1 MMLVLEK
8 LTSKSWYLTLTEKVT
23 ISNPYFL
30 FVFTNRTTS
39 VETAIILTDV
49 STHTERYNQFDV
61 TEGTTFTLDSGEY
74 EYQVYAQTSSTNT
87 DPSLAN
93 ELVESG
99 VLKVVFTPTAAGVYE
114 VTLNEK
120 IYEIEAPEQIL
131 FLLLEDGSF
140 LLQED
145 DSKIIL

>member
-1 MMLVLEK
+1 MLVLEK
-8 LTSKSWYLTLTEKVT
+8 LTSKSWYLTLSEKVT

-61 TEGTTFTLDSGEY
+61 TEGSTFTLDAGEY

-87 DPSLAN
+87 NPSLSN

>member
-1 MMLVLEK
+1 MLVLEK

-49 STHTERYNQFDV
+49 STHIKRYNQFDV
-61 TEGTTFTLDSGEY
+61 TEGTTFTLDAGEY

>member
-1 MMLVLEK
+1 MLVLEK

-49 STHTERYNQFDV
+49 STHIERYNQFDV
-61 TEGTTFTLDSGEY
+61 TEGTTFTLDAGEY

>member
-1 MMLVLEK
+1 M
-8 LTSKSWYLTLTEKVT
+8 TLTEKVT

-61 TEGTTFTLDSGEY
+61 TEGTTFSLDAGEY
-74 EYQVYAQTSSTNT
+74 EYQVYAQTSSSNT
-87 DPSLAN
+87 DPNLAN

-131 FLLLEDGSF
+131 FLLLEDGDF

>member
-1 MMLVLEK
+1 MLVLEK

-61 TEGTTFTLDSGEY
+61 TEGTTFSLDAGEY

-131 FLLLEDGSF
+131 FLLLEDGDF

>member
-1 MMLVLEK
+1 MLVLEK

-49 STHTERYNQFDV
+49 STHIERYNQFDV
-61 TEGTTFTLDSGEY
+61 TEGTTFTLDAGEY

-99 VLKVVFTPTAAGVYE
+99 VLKVVFTPTASGVYE

>member
-1 MMLVLEK
+1 MLVLEK

-49 STHTERYNQFDV
+49 STHIERYNQFDV
-61 TEGTTFTLDSGEY
+61 TEGTTFSLDAGEY

-131 FLLLEDGSF
+131 FLLLEDGDF

>member
-1 MMLVLEK
+1 MLVLEK

-61 TEGTTFTLDSGEY
+61 TEGSTFTLDAGEY

-87 DPSLAN
+87 DPSLSN

>member
-1 MMLVLEK
+1 MLVLEK

-39 VETAIILTDV
+39 VETAIILTDI

-61 TEGTTFTLDSGEY
+61 TEGTTFSLDAGEY

-131 FLLLEDGSF
+131 FLLLEDGDF

>member
-1 MMLVLEK
+1 M
-8 LTSKSWYLTLTEKVT
+8 TLTEKVT
-23 ISNPYFL
+23 IPNPYFL

-49 STHTERYNQFDV
+49 STHIERYNQFDV
-61 TEGTTFTLDSGEY
+61 TEGTTFSLDAGEY

-131 FLLLEDGSF
+131 FLLLEDGDF

>member
-1 MMLVLEK
+1 MLVLEK

-49 STHTERYNQFDV
+49 STHIERYNQFDV
-61 TEGTTFTLDSGEY
+61 TEGTTFTLDAGEY
-74 EYQVYAQTSSTNT
+74 QYQVYAQTSSTNT

>member
-1 MMLVLEK
+1 MLILEK

-49 STHTERYNQFDV
+49 STHIERYNQFDV
-61 TEGTTFTLDSGEY
+61 TEGTTFTLDAGEY

-114 VTLNEK
+114 VILNEK

>member
-1 MMLVLEK
+1 MLVLEK

-61 TEGTTFTLDSGEY
+61 TEGTTFTLDAGEY

>member
-1 MMLVLEK
+1 MLVLEK

-61 TEGTTFTLDSGEY
+61 TEGNTFTLDAGEY

>member
-49 STHTERYNQFDV
+49 STHIERYNQFDV
-61 TEGTTFTLDSGEY
+61 TEGTTFTLDAGEY

>member
-1 MMLVLEK
+1 MLVLEK

-39 VETAIILTDV
+39 VETSIILTDI
-49 STHTERYNQFDV
+49 STHIERYNQFDV
-61 TEGTTFTLDSGEY
+61 TEGTTFTLDAGEY
-74 EYQVYAQTSSTNT
+74 EYQVYAQTSSINT

-99 VLKVVFTPTAAGVYE
+99 VLKVVFTPTAATNYE

-131 FLLLEDGSF
+131 FMLLEDGSF
-140 LLQED
+140 LLQENED
-145 DSKIIL
+145 KIIL

>member
-1 MMLVLEK
+1 MLVLEK

-23 ISNPYFL
+23 INNPYFL

-61 TEGTTFTLDSGEY
+61 TEGSTFTLDAGEY
-74 EYQVYAQTSSTNT
+74 QYQVHAQTSSTNT

>member
-1 MMLVLEK
+1 MLVLEK

-39 VETAIILTDV
+39 VETSIILTDI
-49 STHTERYNQFDV
+49 STHIERYNQFDV
-61 TEGTTFTLDSGEY
+61 TEGTTFTLDAGEY
-74 EYQVYAQTSSTNT
+74 EYQVYAQTSSINT

>member
-1 MMLVLEK
+1 MLVLEK

-61 TEGTTFTLDSGEY
+61 TEGTTFTLDAGEY
-74 EYQVYAQTSSTNT
+74 QYEVYAQTSSTNT
-87 DPSLAN
+87 DPSLSN

>member
-1 MMLVLEK
+1 MLVLEK

-61 TEGTTFTLDSGEY
+61 TEGTTFTLDAGEY
-74 EYQVYAQTSSTNT
+74 EYQVYAQTSSSNT

-99 VLKVVFTPTAAGVYE
+99 VLKVVFTPTSSGVYE

>member
-1 MMLVLEK
+1 MLVLEK

-61 TEGTTFTLDSGEY
+61 TEGTTFTLDAGEY

-99 VLKVVFTPTAAGVYE
+99 VLKVVFTPTAAGVYK

>member
-1 MMLVLEK
+1 MLVLEK

-39 VETAIILTDV
+39 VETSIILTDI
-49 STHTERYNQFDV
+49 STHIERYNQFDV
-61 TEGTTFTLDSGEY
+61 TEGTTFTLDAGEY
-74 EYQVYAQTSSTNT
+74 QYQVYAQTSSINT

>member
-1 MMLVLEK
+1 MLVVEK

-61 TEGTTFTLDSGEY
+61 TEGTTFTLDAGEY

>member
-1 MMLVLEK
+1 MLVLEK

-61 TEGTTFTLDSGEY
+61 TEGTTFTLDAGEY
-74 EYQVYAQTSSTNT
+74 EYQVYAQTSSINT

>member
-1 MMLVLEK
+1 MLVLEK

-61 TEGTTFTLDSGEY
+61 TEGSTFTLDAGEY

-87 DPSLAN
+87 NPSLSN

>member
-1 MMLVLEK
+1 MLVLEK
-8 LTSKSWYLTLTEKVT
+8 LTSKSWYLTLSEKVT

-39 VETAIILTDV
+39 VETTIILTDV
-49 STHTERYNQFDV
+49 STHIERYNQFDV
-61 TEGTTFTLDSGEY
+61 TEGTTFTLDAGEY

-93 ELVESG
+93 EIVESG